1 MKIGL
6 FTDSHYSD
14 KKASSNRLHSRSYD
28 KIKEAMTAFKK
39 NGVDLVICLGDLTD
53 DCVDVKD
60 NTKALKELINM
71 INSFGIKFYSLMGNH
86 DCLSFTKEEFD
97 TFTNGAYPPFKIEN
111 DNAVLIFLDCNYS
124 DNGEKY
130 KVGEVDWTN
139 TYLPEYQYEALK
151 KDLNTDKEKYIFVH
165 QNLDK
170 DVEAHHIV
178 HNAEQ
183 IRKILEGA
191 SVRLVIQGHYHS
203 GHDNQI
209 NGVNYHTLPAM
220 CEGEKNYFEILEI

>member
-6 FTDSHYSD
+6 FTDPHYSD
-14 KKASSNRLHSRSYD
+14 KASSCNRLHSLSFG
-28 KIKEAMTAFKK
+28 KIKEAMTSFKEQ
-39 NGVDLVICLGDLTD
+39 GVELVVCLGDLTD
-53 DCVDVKD
+53 DCVNVED
-60 NTKALKELINM
+60 NPKALMELSSM

-97 TFTNGAYPPFKIEN
+97 TLTSGAYPPFKIEN
-111 DNAVLIFLDCNYS
+111 DTSVLIFLDCNYS

-130 KVGEVDWTN
+130 TVGDIDWTN
-139 TYLPEYQYEALK
+139 TFLPSFQFEKLK
-151 KDLNTDKEKYIFVH
+151 KALQTDKEIYVFLH

-170 DVEAHHIV
+170 DVEEHHIV
-178 HNAEQ
+178 HNAKEV
-183 IRKILEGA
+183 RRALEEA
-191 SVRLVIQGHYHS
+191 SVKLVIQGHYHL

-220 CEGEKNYFEILEI
+220 CEGTENYFEILEI